1 MNIPFLERQNP
12 IQNSYL
18 TKCMCRGLWES
29 RGGNKPFTVTQEG
42 LPQGPHGADWQ
53 LTRTRGQEEE
63 GTSGPIGKKSMLC
76 LEKKES
82 KSGRLELR
90 AQHGGSGR

>member
-1 MNIPFLERQNP
+1 MYVQRSLG
-12 IQNSYL
+12 IQGKEQTLQGDSGRASHR
-18 TKCMCRGLWES
+18 TQ
-29 RGGNKPFTVTQEG
+29 GGN
-42 LPQGPHGADWQ
+42 WQ

-76 LEKKES
+76 LEKEES

-90 AQHGGSGR
+90 VQHGGSER